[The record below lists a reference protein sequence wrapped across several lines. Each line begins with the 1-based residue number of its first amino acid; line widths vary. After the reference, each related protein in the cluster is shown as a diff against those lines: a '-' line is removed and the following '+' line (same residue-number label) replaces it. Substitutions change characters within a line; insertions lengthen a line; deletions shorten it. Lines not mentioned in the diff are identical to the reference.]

1 MTEIEK
7 TIGELRKK
15 MPTFKDK
22 YGVKTMGIFGSY
34 ATGIYHKRS
43 DVDIL
48 VDFEDGVTLFQFLAL
63 ERELSTI
70 VGRKVDLVM
79 RTALKPRI
87 GQHILSEVKYI

>member
-7 TIGELRKK
+7 TMGEIRKK
-15 MPTFKDK
+15 MPVFKERYK
-22 YGVKTMGIFGSY
+22 VKTMGVFGSY
-34 ATGIYHKRS
+34 ATGEYHKRS

-48 VDFEDGVTLFQFLAL
+48 VDFEDSITLFQFLAL

-87 GQHILSEVKYI
+87 GQSILNEVRYI